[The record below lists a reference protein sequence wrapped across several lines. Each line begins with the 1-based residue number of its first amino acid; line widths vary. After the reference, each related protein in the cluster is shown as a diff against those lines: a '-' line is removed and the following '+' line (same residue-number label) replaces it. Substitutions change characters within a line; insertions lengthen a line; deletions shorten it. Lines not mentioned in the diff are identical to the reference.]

1 MQDLSITIV
10 EEHTKR
16 LSRNLA
22 LTQTR
27 RRTITFQDPQEI
39 EIENPNSNTTIIK
52 NSKHKSLTTTTT
64 TERALRPAKDPVTST
79 ITTTTVAVPYKNF
92 KIWTD
97 YDREQNFL
105 LHIKEQKDLKNQQQ
119 QKPLRQVKTI

>member
-1 MQDLSITIV
+1 MHDLSVTIV

-27 RRTITFQDPQEI
+27 RRTITFKDPQEI
-39 EIENPNSNTTIIK
+39 EIENPNFNTTIIK
-52 NSKHKSLTTTTT
+52 NSKQKSICTTTT
-64 TERALRPAKDPVTST
+64 TERSLRPAKDPQTATV
-79 ITTTTVAVPYKNF
+79 TTTTVAVPYKNF

-97 YDREQNFL
+97 YDQEQNFL
-105 LHIKEQKDLKNQQQ
+105 LHIKEQKESKELPQKQLKS
-119 QKPLRQVKTI
+119 I